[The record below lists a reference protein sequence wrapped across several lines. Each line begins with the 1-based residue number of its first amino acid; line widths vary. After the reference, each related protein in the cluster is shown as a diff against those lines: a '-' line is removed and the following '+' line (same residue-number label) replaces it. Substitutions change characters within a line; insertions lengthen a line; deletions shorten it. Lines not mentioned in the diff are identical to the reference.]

1 MAKDEGGK
9 RAGRGVQWLIGT
21 IVIAASFLIGWLWM
35 DYRAALDRPLVLDRP
50 VYFEIAKGDGLARI
64 STELERQGIIG
75 NRIWF
80 TLRACIDGS
89 ARQLKFGEYEIP
101 PGTTLR
107 QLLAMFVAGKVRQ
120 HPITLVEGWTFRQVL
135 AMLDQSPPLT
145 KLARGKS
152 PEEIMRMVG
161 APDEHPEGRFYP
173 DTYFVTKGTTDIE
186 VLRRA
191 YRKMQ
196 AVLEEEWANRDER
209 TTYATPYESLIVA
222 SIVEKETARPEERP
236 LIAGVVTRRLAKGML
251 LQTDPTII
259 YGLGDD
265 FSGNIRKE
273 DLLKD
278 TPYNTYVRVGLPPTP
293 IAMPGRDSIHAALHP
308 AAGESLYFVA
318 RGDGTHVFTNTLE
331 DHQRAVEQ
339 FQKRRHD

>member
-1 MAKDEGGK
+1 
-9 RAGRGVQWLIGT
+9 
-21 IVIAASFLIGWLWM
+21 M
-35 DYRAALDRPLVLDRP
+35 DYRAALDRPLALDRP
-50 VYFEIAKGDGLARI
+50 AYFEIAKGDGLARI
-64 STELERQGIIG
+64 SAGLERQGIVA
-75 NRIWF
+75 NPIWF
-80 TLRACIDGS
+80 KLRAYVDG
-89 ARQLKFGEYEIP
+89 ATRQLKFGEYEIP

-107 QLLAMFVAGKVRQ
+107 QLLAMFVVGKVRQ

-145 KLARGKS
+145 KLASGKS

-173 DTYFVTKGTTDIE
+173 DTYFVTKGTTDID
-186 VLRRA
+186 VLKRA

-196 AVLEEEWANRDER
+196 VVLEEEWANRDEG
-209 TTYATPYESLIVA
+209 TSYTTPYESLIVA
-222 SIVEKETARPEERP
+222 SIVEKETARPEERS
-236 LIAGVVTRRLAKGML
+236 LIAGVFTRRLAKGML

-259 YGLGDD
+259 YGLGDS

-278 TPYNTYVRVGLPPTP
+278 TPYNTYVRAGLPPTP
-293 IAMPGRDSIHAALHP
+293 IAMPGRASIHAALHP

-318 RGDGTHVFTNTLE
+318 RGDGTHVFSNTLD
-331 DHQRAVEQ
+331 DHLRAVEQ
-339 FQKRRHD
+339 FQKHRHD